1 VPYGDYIRADEAAYR
16 QAMGNIAR
24 LAVTVANTGRT
35 SDITGVDAEL
45 FAEHGVTPPPD
56 AHLEVFLPA
65 LREAIGAVADEGDLE
80 AVNTLLD
87 RYPPRLRISA
97 HDGYAHLHHAEN
109 GEPGLDWLGRC
120 CAAALAHVACGIP
133 DVTIGRCR
141 ADGCANFFVDQSRN
155 RSRRFCSNT
164 CASRTTVAAYRERR
178 RTGKSLSGGTG
189 A

>member
-1 VPYGDYIRADEAAYR
+1 MHNDDYIRADEAAYR
-16 QAMGNIAR
+16 EAMGNIAR
-24 LAVTVANTGRT
+24 LAVTVANTGRV
-35 SDITGVDAEL
+35 SELSGVDADL
-45 FAEHGVTPPPD
+45 FDEHEVAPPLD
-56 AHLEVFLPA
+56 ADLEGFLPL
-65 LREAIGAVADEGDLE
+65 LRDAIGAVADEGDLE

-87 RYPPRLRISA
+87 RYPPRLQISA

-109 GEPGLDWLGRC
+109 GEPGLEWLGRC

-133 DVTIGRCR
+133 EVTIGRCR

-178 RTGKSLSGGTG
+178 RTGKSFS

>member
-1 VPYGDYIRADEAAYR
+1 MHNGDYIRADEAAYR
-16 QAMGNIAR
+16 EAMGNIAR
-24 LAVTVANTGRT
+24 LAVTVANTGRV
-35 SDITGVDAEL
+35 SDLTGVDAGL
-45 FAEHGVTPPPD
+45 FDEHGVTPPPD
-56 AHLEVFLPA
+56 ADLERFLPL
-65 LREAIGAVADEGDLE
+65 LRDAIGAVVDEGDLE

-109 GEPGLDWLGRC
+109 GERGLDWLGRC

-133 DVTIGRCR
+133 AVTIGRCR

-178 RTGKSLSGGTG
+178 RTGKSFS